1 MTSPLPLPV
10 ISVLGV
16 TTVAGSTATATVT
29 HSGSNVI
36 VTPDAGASGTLNL
49 TASVSDEPG
58 RADRAI
64 DVAITVTVIGVPGKP
79 GTPMVTT
86 SSGALAVSFAAAAAN
101 GAPVEYYD
109 VYANGT
115 AHQCPAAPCKV
126 TGLANGTPYTVDVT
140 ATNGAGTGKASASV
154 TATPYGVPGQATGLI
169 ATPGDGTVA
178 LTWQAAAD
186 NGSAIM
192 GYSVEVSPPPAGQ
205 PQITTVGVT
214 TTHQVTGLANG
225 TTYTFTVMA
234 TNQAG
239 PGPWSLG
246 ATTIPF
252 GKPLT
257 MAAPAAVGAAV
268 PDPSATLAIT
278 VSWPAVTG
286 TAADGSPVTGYT
298 VYEYQAQ
305 SAAGPFGGT
314 PVASEDVGAGTDAA
328 SFTVPNDGSWY
339 EFAVTATNAAGESA
353 TSPLSTPA
361 IQAAAP
367 PDAPAGVTATA
378 TGQSNTI
385 QFSFTAGAANAR
397 AVTSIEYGINGAT
410 ESGSITSGFTAGD
423 SYTETLTNA
432 TNSAV
437 ADGTPVT
444 VYVAECNEAGLC
456 SSFAGPS
463 AQVVPYQP
471 VATPAVT
478 ATQDGESIA
487 YTWSAQS
494 DGLTETL
501 QVCIAGGCSN
511 YTVPATGGYSGSAT
525 DGYGYS
531 DTETITAHLTDTAG
545 QSSGTATASA
555 QTVSQPPPPPTV
567 SVSRG
572 PATTIS
578 GCTNSGCY
586 AIDVSVSGFTA
597 NAAISYTCVLDGT
610 SYGPYSRSGTGSPL
624 QPGAAQSTNG
634 SGGASFEADCVW
646 GWWSSSAHSFQVRVT
661 AGATS
666 ASASFTG

>member
-278 VSWPAVTG
+278 VS
-286 TAADGSPVTGYT
+286 
-298 VYEYQAQ
+298 
-305 SAAGPFGGT
+305 
-314 PVASEDVGAGTDAA
+314 
-328 SFTVPNDGSWY
+328 
-339 EFAVTATNAAGESA
+339 
-353 TSPLSTPA
+353 
-361 IQAAAP
+361 
-367 PDAPAGVTATA
+367 
-378 TGQSNTI
+378 
-385 QFSFTAGAANAR
+385 
-397 AVTSIEYGINGAT
+397 
-410 ESGSITSGFTAGD
+410 
-423 SYTETLTNA
+423 
-432 TNSAV
+432 
-437 ADGTPVT
+437 
-444 VYVAECNEAGLC
+444 
-456 SSFAGPS
+456 
-463 AQVVPYQP
+463 
-471 VATPAVT
+471 
-478 ATQDGESIA
+478 
-487 YTWSAQS
+487 
-494 DGLTETL
+494 
-501 QVCIAGGCSN
+501 
-511 YTVPATGGYSGSAT
+511 
-525 DGYGYS
+525 
-531 DTETITAHLTDTAG
+531 
-545 QSSGTATASA
+545 
-555 QTVSQPPPPPTV
+555 
-567 SVSRG
+567 SR
-572 PATTIS
+572 P
-578 GCTNSGCY
+578 
-586 AIDVSVSGFTA
+586 
-597 NAAISYTCVLDGT
+597 
-610 SYGPYSRSGTGSPL
+610 
-624 QPGAAQSTNG
+624 
-634 SGGASFEADCVW
+634 
-646 GWWSSSAHSFQVRVT
+646 
-661 AGATS
+661 
-666 ASASFTG
+666 